1 MSLVL
6 PCSAYSFLEPLAGR
20 RESHVRVHRDM
31 TSADSNEPSAGE
43 RQSEDGAL
51 LRRMASGDKQACAE
65 LYDRF
70 SRPLYSV
77 ALRIL
82 NDPSEAEDIVQE
94 VFLTL
99 WGKAANFSMERGSAF
114 GWAITLTR
122 NRAIDRL
129 RTRRRRTTLLS
140 ESFAEDLPGGSSDAD
155 PNSADDLMIKEKSV
169 AVRAAL
175 ATLPR
180 EQLHALELAFFSGL
194 TQQEIAARL
203 SEPLGTV
210 KARIRRGLIK
220 LRDTL
225 TRRHD

>member
-1 MSLVL
+1 MSVQLSGLAAIRCIYMVAGPPDEQFARARMTFGASSEPEDRGKEDAELV
-6 PCSAYSFLEPLAGR
+6 
-20 RESHVRVHRDM
+20 
-31 TSADSNEPSAGE
+31 
-43 RQSEDGAL
+43 
-51 LRRMASGDKQACAE
+51 RRMSRGDKSACAA

-70 SRPLYSV
+70 SRPLYSL

-82 NDPSEAEDIVQE
+82 NDKSEAEDVVQE

-99 WGKAANFSMERGSAF
+99 WEKAGAFEADRGSAF
-114 GWAITLTR
+114 GWAVTLTR

-129 RTRRRRTTLLS
+129 RTRRRRSTLLS
-140 ESFAEDLPGGSSDAD
+140 ESFVEDLPGGQSAID
-155 PNSADDLMIKEKSV
+155 PDSADDLMFKEKSV

-175 ATLPR
+175 ASLPPD
-180 EQLHALELAFFSGL
+180 QLRAVELAYFSGL
-194 TQQEIAARL
+194 TQQEIASRL

>member
-1 MSLVL
+1 MSVQLSGL
-6 PCSAYSFLEPLAGR
+6 SAIRCIYMVAGPSDQR
-20 RESHVRVHRDM
+20 FARARM
-31 TSADSNEPSAGE
+31 TAGASSD
-43 RQSEDGAL
+43 SEDRRKEDGEL
-51 LRRMASGDKQACAE
+51 VRRMSRGDKPACAA

-70 SRPLYSV
+70 SRPLYSL

-82 NDPSEAEDIVQE
+82 NDKSEAEDVVQE

-99 WGKAANFSMERGSAF
+99 WEKAGAFESDRGSAF
-114 GWAITLTR
+114 GWAVTLTR

-129 RTRRRRTTLLS
+129 RTRRRRSTLLS
-140 ESFAEDLPGGSSDAD
+140 ESFVEDLPGGQSAID
-155 PNSADDLMIKEKSV
+155 PDSADDLMFKEKSV

-175 ATLPR
+175 ASLPPD
-180 EQLHALELAFFSGL
+180 QLRAVELAYFSGL
-194 TQQEIAARL
+194 TQQEIASRL